1 MELLFFFLN
10 VKKNI
15 NQKSRLVHYWHKIT
29 CATITLR
36 SYVTGDLVQESD
48 HVTWRGNQSSHQEQL
63 SEEEAARRQFF
74 KANLSAIALEYPG
87 NKTPPT
93 ECKTH
98 KKNL

>member
-1 MELLFFFLN
+1 M
-10 VKKNI
+10 
-15 NQKSRLVHYWHKIT
+15 
-29 CATITLR
+29 
-36 SYVTGDLVQESD
+36 TGDLVQESD
-48 HVTWRGNQSSHQEQL
+48 HVTWRGNQGSHQEQL

>member
-1 MELLFFFLN
+1 MELLIFFSLCE
-10 VKKNI
+10 KKYQSKEQI
-15 NQKSRLVHYWHKIT
+15 SSLWHKIT

-48 HVTWRGNQSSHQEQL
+48 HVTWRGNQSSHQEQF

-87 NKTPPT
+87 SKTPPT